1 MKILKRIA
9 IAITALVIIFAAF
22 FGYYGIR
29 ASNEIKVM
37 KPADT
42 GEIIDGISVLKD
54 NSQDMYVIKG
64 TDGYIAVD
72 AAMNASTIKRELGRL
87 QIPAG
92 QVKAILLT
100 HTDSDHTGS
109 IRLFENARVFISDAE
124 EQMIDGTTVRNM
136 LIFKN
141 KLDYD
146 YDLLRDG
153 QEIQLAGLKIRC
165 VLTPGHTPGSMSYII
180 NDKYLF
186 TGDTFRLKDGE
197 ATVFNEFFNMDSAK
211 EMKSIEKLSRLTGI
225 EELFT
230 AHYGCSND
238 FAAAFGNIGK

>member
-1 MKILKRIA
+1 LKILKRIA
-9 IAITALVIIFAAF
+9 IAVTALVIIFTAF
-22 FGYYGIR
+22 LGYYVIR
-29 ASNEIKVM
+29 SINETRVM
-37 KPADT
+37 RPADT
-42 GEIIDGISVLKD
+42 GEITDGISVLKD

-72 AAMNASTIKRELGRL
+72 AGMNASIIKRELGKL
-87 QIPAG
+87 QIPAD

-109 IRLFENARVFISDAE
+109 IGLFENARVFISDAE

-136 LIFKN
+136 LIFKS

-146 YDLLRDG
+146 YNLLKDG
-153 QEIQLAGLKIRC
+153 QEIEMAGLRIRC

-186 TGDTFRLKDGE
+186 TGDTFRLKDGK
-197 ATVFNEFFNMDSAK
+197 AAVFNKFFNMDSAE
-211 EMKSIEKLSRLTGI
+211 EMKSIEKLSRLTGV

-230 AHYGCSND
+230 AHYGYSDD
-238 FAAAFGNIGK
+238 FAEAFSDIGK